1 VGLID
6 HAMHR
11 EGNPA
16 WKPTGYFRSML
27 RKADS
32 GELHRYQSIFGTLKR
47 GRGQREI
54 WAPGYR
60 GIVCMGG
67 LGVMGEE

>member
-11 EGNPA
+11 EGNPV
-16 WKPTGYFRSML
+16 WKPTGYFRSIL

-32 GELHRYQSIFGTLKR
+32 GELHRYQSIFGTLER
-47 GRGQREI
+47 NR
-54 WAPGYR
+54 
-60 GIVCMGG
+60 
-67 LGVMGEE
+67 